1 MLNRT
6 ENTPHA
12 RPVYRTA
19 AACIFCGLLFALFAL
34 QFLPDRSFSETE
46 KRTLA
51 QFPKVSVETLSNGKA
66 EKELETYVQDQ
77 MPLRNFWVGVCAY
90 FSRAAGQNGT
100 VGEDGRGTYAA
111 AEGYLIDVPVK
122 ENPRNLGS
130 NLRTLTGF
138 VQKAGVPAYLMV
150 VPQTGYV
157 LDNKLPKRHAAYT
170 DDAIFGEIAQKTDG
184 VYTMVDLREVFRA
197 QRDAQQIY
205 YRTDHHW
212 TSDGA
217 FLAANAFL
225 QAAGK
230 PALDRA
236 RFAVETVDG
245 FYGTTYS
252 RAGLWRRP
260 ADAMELWTVK
270 DASLHVEITDLG
282 KAETTRQNDV
292 FFRGH
297 LTEYDRYPV
306 YLDGNHSLT
315 HIVNDAVPDGVLLLI
330 KDSFGNTLAT
340 ELAAAY
346 HEIWMVDLRYYRTE
360 AVSELLEKG
369 VDTLLVNYSLDDMV
383 NDRNMLWLK

>member
-1 MLNRT
+1 MLDRN
-6 ENTPHA
+6 ENAPQT
-12 RPVYRTA
+12 RRVYRTV
-19 AACIFCGLLFALFAL
+19 AACTFCGLLFVLFAL
-34 QFLPDRSFSETE
+34 LFLPDKEFSETE
-46 KRTLA
+46 KRALA
-51 QFPKVSVETLSNGKA
+51 QFPELRFETISNGKA
-66 EKELETYVQDQ
+66 EESIEAYVQDQ

-90 FSRAAGQNGT
+90 FGRMTGQNGT
-100 VGEDGRGTYAA
+100 DGVYDAA
-111 AEGYLIDVPVK
+111 DGYLIRTPAG
-122 ENPRNLGS
+122 ENARNLGS
-130 NLRTLTGF
+130 NLRTLTAF
-138 VQKAGVPAYLMV
+138 AEKANVPAYLMV

-157 LDNKLPKRHAAYT
+157 LDNKLPKRHAAYK

-197 QRDAQQIY
+197 QRDAQQVY

-360 AVSELLEKG
+360 AVSDLLEKG

-383 NDRNMLWLK
+383 NDSNMLWLK